1 MKKLKL
7 FISLWF
13 TMFSMVVFGQAEYEK
28 IAITANTQDNSALK
42 VNVQSSSN
50 EINWKYIKDFQKEK
64 EYLSTGLIKS
74 GVISINGDNTKYNVS
89 AGIGIITN
97 FDDPENPTS
106 TIVNFPAVVA
116 KTPSYLTTSNITYV
130 AINSSG
136 TVTESATPFTP
147 EQRRTL
153 IILGAVIHSNL
164 TNINVVNNISAPTNA
179 STNQLHDLM
188 EAIGALNL
196 SGNKFGPNNSNLLM
210 NKSAGTIFKLG
221 SNFVNDWKNPHVLGQ
236 SALTGLTF
244 RYRTQNGT
252 EGSDLTSITPNVYD
266 LNNVLTSVPS
276 NRYSIQT
283 ITLFQTGL
291 VRIQYGQETY
301 GSLSE
306 AEAAISTRSY
316 NVESNI
322 ALNGITRAYL
332 LVKEGTTSLAN
343 TADAK
348 FVDAGKF
355 GSITSGGGAITLAA
369 IVAALGY
376 TPENNANKQNS
387 LATDGSGVKYPTV
400 DAVNTKVS
408 NIDNT
413 SDLNKPISTATQT
426 ALNLKENTA
435 NKNIANGYAGLG
447 SDGKLISSQLP
458 SITITDT
465 FVVGSQS
472 AMLSLVAETGDVA
485 VRTDVNKSFIL
496 QGDTPSDLA
505 DWQELL
511 TPTSTVTSV
520 FGRTGAVTSNSGDY
534 TADQISETASRK
546 FQTLAQQ
553 TYNDATS
560 SIQTQLNGKVSLS
573 ATETIGGVKTFSNMP
588 ILGAATSVNGQIVYA
603 DASNQLKT
611 TTNFKYN
618 DATGVVTTLLGNLG
632 SNAYTST
639 AYQPLLTNPV
649 VASTFTANY
658 IPKFT
663 GSGTTIGQ
671 SQIFD
676 NGSFVGIGVSSGL
689 NRTLQIVGS
698 TQISHKQTNSPFEML
713 MGQFDDSGNAAINN
727 VANANLYFHTN
738 NQRVMTLLAN
748 KNVGIDVNTPTEKLQ
763 VNGNIKLSASNSFLY
778 GGDNAGRLIV
788 TNNDVTTYFGIYG
801 SSHPTAPNTFSLVA
815 NNIPALTI
823 PNTGNIGIG
832 TNTPLNKL
840 DVAGNISLSSGGA
853 NVFRVLQ
860 SVQAAGYNGPGFYS
874 QSDLGYGVASG
885 GTHRFIG
892 IDGNTEM
899 MRITSGGDV
908 GVGVVPKTWF
918 NSRKAI
924 ELFNGGAI
932 VGVNAGW
939 IENWGNSYID
949 SSASTR
955 YLQNG
960 FASLYQYGNVT
971 NGGHVWFS
979 SASGTAGAVVTL
991 NQVMT
996 LNGSGALNVSNL
1008 GTGLLYTNG
1017 GTLTSTNPSD
1027 GRLKNNITDLGY
1039 GLSDILKLRPV
1050 SYNWKDDKINQGKQ
1064 FGFIAQEVQEVMPE
1078 LVKEFK
1084 TEEGNRLGLDKEG
1097 IYAALVN
1104 AIKEQ
1109 QAQIK
1114 ELQKEMEILKNK

>member
-147 EQRRTL
+147 EQRRSL

-196 SGNKFGPNNSNLLM
+196 SGNKFSANNANLLM

-236 SALTGLTF
+236 AALTGLTF

-252 EGSDLTSITPNVYD
+252 ESSDLTSINPNVYD
-266 LNNVLTSVPS
+266 LNNVLTAVPS

-283 ITLFQTGL
+283 ITLFQSGL
-291 VRIQYGQETY
+291 VRVQYGQETY

-316 NVESNI
+316 AVESNI

-332 LVKEGTTSLAN
+332 LVKEGSTSLTN
-343 TADAK
+343 TANAK

-355 GSITSGGGAITLAA
+355 GSITSGGGAITLAS
-369 IVAALGY
+369 IIAALGY
-376 TPENNANKQNS
+376 TPENDANKQNS

-435 NKNIANGYAGLG
+435 NKNTANGYAGLG

-511 TPTSTVTSV
+511 TPTSTVSSV
-520 FGRTGAVTSNSGDY
+520 FGRTGAVTSNVGDY

-560 SIQTQLNGKVSLS
+560 SIQTQLNSKANDSNTVHKTGDESI
-573 ATETIGGVKTFSNMP
+573 AGVKTFSSLTNFSASGIKISTNGWLTPNQVYGETGNFFVNYSGTGNTIIGNPSGNVGIGTATPTLGKLQVVKSESGSAPVAVLRLENTGANYTSKLVLTDGTTNDANISYLGATQSLGFGLGTSLNQMVLTSGGNVGIGTTTDAGYKLDVNGSGRFYANGQ
-588 ILGAATSVNGQIVYA
+588 ILSLKSTTNNGSYIEFEHNSGGSYSYIGNAYHLLVSPYNVNTDLAIRAQGALYLTTGGYTPRLTIASTGAATFSSTV
-603 DASNQLKT
+603 T
-611 TTNFKYN
+611 
-618 DATGVVTTLLGNLG
+618 ATG
-632 SNAYTST
+632 
-639 AYQPLLTNPV
+639 
-649 VASTFTANY
+649 F
-658 IPKFT
+658 F
-663 GSGTTIGQ
+663 
-671 SQIFD
+671 
-676 NGSFVGIGVSSGL
+676 
-689 NRTLQIVGS
+689 
-698 TQISHKQTNSPFEML
+698 NS
-713 MGQFDDSGNAAINN
+713 
-727 VANANLYFHTN
+727 
-738 NQRVMTLLAN
+738 
-748 KNVGIDVNTPTEKLQ
+748 
-763 VNGNIKLSASNSFLY
+763 
-778 GGDNAGRLIV
+778 
-788 TNNDVTTYFGIYG
+788 
-801 SSHPTAPNTFSLVA
+801 
-815 NNIPALTI
+815 
-823 PNTGNIGIG
+823 
-832 TNTPLNKL
+832 
-840 DVAGNISLSSGGA
+840 
-853 NVFRVLQ
+853 
-860 SVQAAGYNGPGFYS
+860 
-874 QSDLGYGVASG
+874 SDLRLKDIIS
-885 GTHRFIG
+885 R
-892 IDGNTEM
+892 D
-899 MRITSGGDV
+899 GDV
-908 GVGVVPKTWF
+908 IKY
-918 NSRKAI
+918 K
-924 ELFNGGAI
+924 
-932 VGVNAGW
+932 
-939 IENWGNSYID
+939 
-949 SSASTR
+949 
-955 YLQNG
+955 
-960 FASLYQYGNVT
+960 
-971 NGGHVWFS
+971 
-979 SASGTAGAVVTL
+979 
-991 NQVMT
+991 
-996 LNGSGALNVSNL
+996 
-1008 GTGLLYTNG
+1008 
-1017 GTLTSTNPSD
+1017 
-1027 GRLKNNITDLGY
+1027 
-1039 GLSDILKLRPV
+1039 
-1050 SYNWKDDKINQGKQ
+1050 WKDKRDDKIHIGYV
-1064 FGFIAQEVQEVMPE
+1064 AQEVQKENPE
-1078 LVKEFK
+1078 QVS
-1084 TEEGNRLGLDKEG
+1084 TDDKG
-1097 IYAALVN
+1097 MLSVN
-1104 AIKEQ
+1104 YI
-1109 QAQIK
+1109 
-1114 ELQKEMEILKNK
+1114 EILVQKIKDLENRIKQLEK

>member
-13 TMFSMVVFGQAEYEK
+13 TMFSIVVFGQAEYEK

-74 GVISINGDNTKYNVS
+74 GVISINVDNTKYNVS

-147 EQRRTL
+147 EQRRSL

-196 SGNKFGPNNSNLLM
+196 SGNKFSANNANLLI

-236 SALTGLTF
+236 AALTGLTF

-252 EGSDLTSITPNVYD
+252 ESSDLTSINPNVYD
-266 LNNVLTSVPS
+266 LNNVLTAVPS

-283 ITLFQTGL
+283 ITLFQSGL
-291 VRIQYGQETY
+291 VRVQYGQNTY
-301 GSLSE
+301 ATISE
-306 AEAAISTRSY
+306 AEAAISTRNF

-332 LVKEGTTSLAN
+332 LVKEGTTSLSN
-343 TADAK
+343 PTDAK

-355 GSITSGGGAITLAA
+355 GSITSGGGAITLAS
-369 IVAALGY
+369 IIAALGY
-376 TPENNANKQNS
+376 TPENIANKQNS

-426 ALNLKENTA
+426 ALNLKENTS
-435 NKNIANGYAGLG
+435 NKNTANGYAGLG

-511 TPTSTVTSV
+511 TPTSTVSSV

-560 SIQTQLNGKVSLS
+560 SIQTQLNGKEPSIS
-573 ATETIGGVKTFSNMP
+573 APGTTGQYWRGNKTFATLDTSVIPENGS
-588 ILGAATSVNGQIVYA
+588 LFFTDARARAALSLTTTGTSGAATYSSSTGVLNIPIY
-603 DASNQLKT
+603 
-611 TTNFKYN
+611 
-618 DATGVVTTLLGNLG
+618 ATGIG
-632 SNAYTST
+632 
-639 AYQPLLTNPV
+639 
-649 VASTFTANY
+649 
-658 IPKFT
+658 
-663 GSGTTIGQ
+663 GSGTTNYISKFTGTSTLGN

-676 NGSFVGIGVSSGL
+676 NGTNVGIGTTSPDRKLYVNGQIGL
-689 NRTLQIVGS
+689 NDDL
-698 TQISHKQTNSPFEML
+698 ISEN
-713 MGQFDDSGNAAINN
+713 G
-727 VANANLYFHTN
+727 ANAL
-738 NQRVMTLLAN
+738 
-748 KNVGIDVNTPTEKLQ
+748 
-763 VNGNIKLSASNSFLY
+763 
-778 GGDNAGRLIV
+778 RLG
-788 TNNDVTTYFGIYG
+788 YQSYYG
-801 SSHPTAPNTFSLVA
+801 SGGFNLTTEGSVPLTF
-815 NNIPALTI
+815 
-823 PNTGNIGIG
+823 G
-832 TNTPLNKL
+832 T
-840 DVAGNISLSSGGA
+840 SS
-853 NVFRVLQ
+853 
-860 SVQAAGYNGPGFYS
+860 
-874 QSDLGYGVASG
+874 
-885 GTHRFIG
+885 
-892 IDGNTEM
+892 TER
-899 MRITSGGDV
+899 MRITSGGNVGIGTTSPSEKLDV
-908 GVGVVPKTWF
+908 
-918 NSRKAI
+918 S
-924 ELFNGGAI
+924 
-932 VGVNAGW
+932 
-939 IENWGNSYID
+939 
-949 SSASTR
+949 
-955 YLQNG
+955 
-960 FASLYQYGNVT
+960 GNVKAT
-971 NGGHVWFS
+971 QFNINGNGSILSNSFWGTLHYKGTGSYSDWSLLKPDGS
-979 SASGTAGAVVTL
+979 SIMFNPTGTL
-991 NQVMT
+991 NMSF
-996 LNGSGALNVSNL
+996 SGNVGIGTTSPSEKLNVAGNGL
-1008 GTGLLYTNG
+1008 FTGSVTATG
-1017 GTLTSTNPSD
+1017 FFQSSD
-1027 GRLKNNITDLGY
+1027 SRLKDIISRDGDVIKYKWKDL
-1039 GLSDILKLRPV
+1039 R
-1050 SYNWKDDKINQGKQ
+1050 DDKIHIGYV
-1064 FGFIAQEVQEVMPE
+1064 AQEVQ
-1078 LVKEFK
+1078 KENPDQVN
-1084 TEEGNRLGLDKEG
+1084 EDDKG
-1097 IYAALVN
+1097 ILSVN
-1104 AIKEQ
+1104 YI
-1109 QAQIK
+1109 
-1114 ELQKEMEILKNK
+1114 EILVQKIKDLENRIKQLEK